1 MNENIKH
8 SFVLIAQEFN
18 DQKHIKF
25 LETILVILGTSS
37 TIGQYVNTLLQL
49 YQSPSVY

>member
-25 LETILVILGTSS
+25 LETILVILGTSIA
-37 TIGQYVNTLLQL
+37 TIISITVSLLRI
-49 YQSPSVY
+49 